1 MTVLVFV
8 YEPDLFFSSR
18 MESAGTRFGLEVKTM
33 VTINALEAALKEEL
47 PKLLLVNLDIL
58 EERHESLTELIS
70 PGSCRLVGYYSH
82 VDGKSAEEA
91 LGSGFEVVIPRRAL
105 AVKLNEIFAEVSS
118 G

>member
-1 MTVLVFV
+1 MAVLVFL

-18 MESAGTRFGLEVKTM
+18 IESAGKRFGLEVKTM
-33 VTINALEAALKEEL
+33 ITINALEAALKGGL

-58 EERHESLTELIS
+58 EERHESLTELVS
-70 PGSCRLVGYYSH
+70 PGSCKLLGYYSH
-82 VDGKSAEEA
+82 VDVEFAAEA
-91 LGSGFEVVIPRRAL
+91 LRSGFEVVIPRRAL